1 MSQEIL
7 YIFIIRKK
15 PTTAQ
20 YIQGGDPFLKA
31 IFSYMIVNCFSG
43 FTSPELLAYQEHGTL
58 GC

>member
-20 YIQGGDPFLKA
+20 YIQGGDPFKGYFF
-31 IFSYMIVNCFSG
+31 IYDC
-43 FTSPELLAYQEHGTL
+43 
-58 GC
+58 